1 MFDLNLILPATV
13 LGISRLSDIPGN
25 LCLLFSKNT
34 NDKASVF
41 AGSIFSLAALSGYDT
56 VVHRRD
62 ELGLQGDVFLVS
74 SRIAYQQ
81 PALSDLFTRSE
92 TVDDL
97 VLTRRA
103 NHKMSVRV
111 KVFSQVDGKRCA
123 SFEGVYVMK
132 SPSPGS
138 AVQI

>member
-1 MFDLNLILPATV
+1 MFDLNLILPATA

-25 LCLLFSKNT
+25 LHLLFTKNT
-34 NDKASVF
+34 NDKDSVF

-74 SRIAYQQ
+74 SRIAFQQ
-81 PALSDLFTRSE
+81 PGLSDLFAKSE
-92 TVDDL
+92 TVEDL
-97 VLTRRA
+97 VLTKRA

-123 SFEGVYVMK
+123 NFEGVYVMK
-132 SPSPGS
+132 NKASGS
-138 AVQI
+138 GH

>member
-1 MFDLNLILPATV
+1 MFDLNLILPATS

-25 LCLLFSKNT
+25 LQLLFSKNT

-62 ELGLQGDVFLVS
+62 ELGLQGEVFLVS
-74 SRIAYQQ
+74 SRITYQQ
-81 PALSDLFTRSE
+81 PGFSDLFAKSE
-92 TVDDL
+92 AVEDL
-97 VLTRRA
+97 LLTKRA

-111 KVFSQVDGKRCA
+111 RVFSQSDGKRCA
-123 SFEGVYVMK
+123 NFEGVYVMK
-132 SPSPGS
+132 TPPSASGH
-138 AVQI
+138 

>member
-25 LCLLFSKNT
+25 LRLLFNKNT
-34 NDKASVF
+34 NDKVSVF

-56 VVHRRD
+56 VVNRRE

-74 SRIAYQQ
+74 SRITYQQ
-81 PALSDLFTRSE
+81 PGISDLFTKSE
-92 TVDDL
+92 VLNDL
-97 VLTRRA
+97 ALTKRA

-111 KVFSQVDGKRCA
+111 KVFNQIDGKRCA
-123 SFEGVYVMK
+123 SFEGVYVLK
-132 SPSPGS
+132 APGS
-138 AVQI
+138 VSGH